1 MIPVSRAA
9 STTGGTSSS
18 CIPIPKLLVPR
29 PTTETSSDP
38 LRRVSMVSVLPFRTF
53 GDGANRQVTLGRQFV
68 GDSLV
73 DLPTGVQ
80 EVVVLMVSE
89 LTTNPIVHAVTGF
102 EVSVARTDSSLRV
115 EVTDLGGGKPELR
128 TPSAAEPR
136 GRGLQIVKALSDRWG
151 VIEMTGKRGKTV
163 WFAVRLNPVQ
173 EDARALPH
181 QEGSVRAL

>member
-1 MIPVSRAA
+1 
-9 STTGGTSSS
+9 
-18 CIPIPKLLVPR
+18 
-29 PTTETSSDP
+29 
-38 LRRVSMVSVLPFRTF
+38 
-53 GDGANRQVTLGRQFV
+53 
-68 GDSLV
+68 
-73 DLPTGVQ
+73 
-80 EVVVLMVSE
+80 MVSE

-181 QEGSVRAL
+181 QEGSVRALKRRSDVRRPSTQGRSEDLSGGGRHTSSIADVHRAIADSIASGARAFAA